1 MSNIFN
7 SILRWEW
14 LLYLLLFLLL
24 LLHPGLHSLVL
35 LLIPLLW
42 LVRKISAGHFF
53 PRTPLDVTILALS
66 IALLISLYAV
76 FDITL
81 SFPKIAGLIMGIS
94 LFYAGVQFTQLYDH
108 GRWYLLGFV
117 LFAGT
122 GMAIFALGFSKWL
135 SPFTF
140 LNVFST
146 FLHSSLPARLGAI
159 GNVVNANELAG
170 VLAWILPLLL
180 AILAGFWRAI
190 WRSGRW
196 SMRFSLFI
204 LGGMLLFNTVLLL
217 GTQSRGA
224 YLGVLVAIL
233 VMVAIRYRWGK
244 WLLILALIAGTL
256 AAYLIGL
263 GDLLGGGSPT
273 LQELGLQGRLE
284 IWSRAL
290 YGISDFPITG
300 MSMNGFRV
308 LVQVLYPLFTIA
320 PNLDIGHAHNH
331 LLQAALDLGILGLIA
346 YLSIWLLSALL
357 LWRSWKDVKDG
368 AERVVII
375 GLSGSFMAGW
385 IFGIL
390 DAIALGAK
398 PGFVWWLLL
407 ALLVSIFLK
416 GKKSLME

>member
-1 MSNIFN
+1 
-7 SILRWEW
+7 
-14 LLYLLLFLLL
+14 
-24 LLHPGLHSLVL
+24 
-35 LLIPLLW
+35 
-42 LVRKISAGHFF
+42 
-53 PRTPLDVTILALS
+53 
-66 IALLISLYAV
+66 
-76 FDITL
+76 
-81 SFPKIAGLIMGIS
+81 
-94 LFYAGVQFTQLYDH
+94 
-108 GRWYLLGFV
+108 
-117 LFAGT
+117 
-122 GMAIFALGFSKWL
+122 MAIFALVFSKWL

-140 LNVFST
+140 LNVFKT
-146 FLHSSLPARLGAI
+146 FLPLSLPARLGVI

-180 AILAGFWRAI
+180 AILAGLWRAI

-204 LGGMLLFNTVLLL
+204 LGGMLLFNTILLL

-224 YLGVLVAIL
+224 FLGVLVAIL
-233 VMVAIRYRWGK
+233 VMMTIRYRWGK
-244 WLLILALIAGTL
+244 WLLIFALIAGILL
-256 AAYLIGL
+256 AYSIGL
-263 GDLLGGGSPT
+263 GDLFGGGSST

-331 LLQAALDLGILGLIA
+331 LLQAALDLGTLGLIA

-357 LWRSWKDVKDG
+357 LWRSWKDLKDG
-368 AERVVII
+368 TDRAIII
-375 GLSGSFMAGW
+375 GLSGSFTAGW

-398 PGFVWWLLL
+398 PGFLWWLLL

-416 GKKSLME
+416 RKKSQDIVSKDGTIKVLL

>member
-1 MSNIFN
+1 
-7 SILRWEW
+7 
-14 LLYLLLFLLL
+14 
-24 LLHPGLHSLVL
+24 
-35 LLIPLLW
+35 
-42 LVRKISAGHFF
+42 
-53 PRTPLDVTILALS
+53 
-66 IALLISLYAV
+66 
-76 FDITL
+76 
-81 SFPKIAGLIMGIS
+81 
-94 LFYAGVQFTQLYDH
+94 
-108 GRWYLLGFV
+108 
-117 LFAGT
+117 
-122 GMAIFALGFSKWL
+122 MAIFALVFSKWL
-135 SPFTF
+135 SPFAFINVFKTF
-140 LNVFST
+140 LP
-146 FLHSSLPARLGAI
+146 LSLPARLGVI

-170 VLAWILPLLL
+170 VLAWILPLFL
-180 AILAGFWRAI
+180 ATLAGFWRAI

-204 LGGMLLFNTVLLL
+204 LGGMLLFNTILLL
-217 GTQSRGA
+217 GTRSRGA

-233 VMVAIRYRWGK
+233 VMMAIRYRWGK
-244 WLLILALIAGTL
+244 WLLILALIAGILL
-256 AAYLIGL
+256 AYSIGL
-263 GDLLGGGSPT
+263 GDLLGGGSST

-331 LLQAALDLGILGLIA
+331 LLQAALDLGALGLIA

-357 LWRSWKDVKDG
+357 LWRSWKDLKDG
-368 AERVVII
+368 ADRVVII
-375 GLSGSFMAGW
+375 GLSGSFIAGW

-398 PGFVWWLLL
+398 PGFLWWLLL

-416 GKKSLME
+416 RKKSQDIVSKNVIISEP